1 MTSTSQIKG
10 QTHREMTEHVQNH
23 MGTQQRWTQTFNTQP
38 FPAAWGNLRPQNRQR
53 KQAKS
58 QVLRASNLRHAGV
71 YLTLAELL
79 GVIQSPKSQAST
91 PPSLSQTHTQA
102 YRHKGRYVCGYRI
115 TQPMKNSLM
124 TETYRDEDGLI
135 KQLRGRVKYVEEKS
149 LLVQNGMGNQCL

>member
-1 MTSTSQIKG
+1 MGESETTEQTKKASQKPGAPGLQPEARGCLSDTGGASGSHPI
-10 QTHREMTEHVQNH
+10 
-23 MGTQQRWTQTFNTQP
+23 TQESSFN
-38 FPAAWGNLRPQNRQR
+38 
-53 KQAKS
+53 
-58 QVLRASNLRHAGV
+58 
-71 YLTLAELL
+71 
-79 GVIQSPKSQAST
+79 
-91 PPSLSQTHTQA
+91 PPPLSQTHTQA